1 MQAGGPGEGNHVASE
16 RLESL
21 LLENEVLTSD
31 QLEQAKKQQKSTGAP
46 LDTCLVG
53 MGALSE
59 GDLLTVLSRIY
70 DMPAVDLLNF
80 DVDKTAVDL
89 LPSDVAMKFMAIP
102 IRKVGRTLTLA
113 MSDPLNLYAIDDIKF
128 IVGLEVQPV
137 VAAESAI
144 KKTIDRFYGTV
155 NALNDIM
162 KDMEDGG
169 DVEVVDVDEDED
181 ALLGGENDA
190 PVIKYV
196 NSLLA
201 EAVIR
206 RASDI
211 HIEPFEKMIRVRLR
225 QDGMLHEL
233 QSPPMRM
240 KAAITSRIK
249 LMAELD
255 IAERRVPQDGRI
267 KIMIQGRKID
277 LRVSTLPVIFGEK
290 IVMRILDQSNLN
302 VNLEAFGF
310 QKKAEERFL
319 NGIQNPYG
327 MVLVTGPTGSGKT
340 TTLYS
345 AMSKINTPDVNIMTA
360 EDPVEYNLPGI
371 NQVNVNNN
379 VGLTFAAALKSFLR
393 QDPNIVMV
401 GEIRD
406 LETGAIAVKAA
417 LTGHLVLSTLHT
429 NDAPS
434 SIDRLID
441 MGIAPFLVASSINTI
456 VAQRLLR
463 RVCGNCMQEF
473 DPNEELMQE
482 LQLTP
487 ERLKEGSVNRPVGC
501 AECHDTGYKGRC
513 GVYEVLEISENI
525 KRMIL
530 DRASTSEIKKKA
542 IEEGMLTLRM
552 DGIRKMLLGDTTPE
566 EVLRETAAD

>member
-1 MQAGGPGEGNHVASE
+1 V
-16 RLESL
+16 
-21 LLENEVLTSD
+21 ENEIVSTT
-31 QLEQAKKQQKSTGAP
+31 QLEQALNQRKSSGDP
-46 LDTCLVG
+46 LDACLVKLG
-53 MGALSE
+53 IMSE
-59 GDLLTVLSRIY
+59 GDLLTVLSRVY
-70 DMPAVDLLNF
+70 DMPAVDLMSF
-80 DVDKTAVDL
+80 DVDKGAVDL
-89 LPSDVAMKFMAIP
+89 LPGDVAMKFHAIP

-113 MSDPLNLYAIDDIKF
+113 MADPLNLYAIDDIKF

-144 KKTIDRFYGTV
+144 KKTIDRFYGTA

-162 KDMEDGG
+162 KDMEDGA
-169 DVEVVDVDEDED
+169 DVEVVDDEDDED
-181 ALLGGENDA
+181 LFDAQNDA

-201 EAVIR
+201 EAVTR

-211 HIEPFEKMIRVRLR
+211 HIEPFEKHIRVRLR
-225 QDGMLHEL
+225 QDGALYEL
-233 QSPPMRM
+233 ASPPLRM
-240 KAAITSRIK
+240 KNPITSRLK

-255 IAERRVPQDGRI
+255 IAEKRVPQDGRI
-267 KIMIQGRKID
+267 KILIQNRKID
-277 LRVSTLPVIFGEK
+277 LRVSTLPVIYGEK

-302 VNLEAFGF
+302 VNLETFGF
-310 QKKAEERFL
+310 QPEALKRFMHA
-319 NGIQNPYG
+319 IKSPYG

-345 AMSKINTPDVNIMTA
+345 AISKINSIDTNIMTA

-371 NQVNVNNN
+371 NQVNVHEEI
-379 VGLTFAAALKSFLR
+379 GLSFSAALKAFLR

-406 LETGAIAVKAA
+406 LDTGAIAVKAA

-434 SIDRLID
+434 SVDRLID
-441 MGIAPFLVASSINTI
+441 MGVAPFLVASSVNCI

-463 RVCGNCMQEF
+463 RVCTKCREPMELH
-473 DPNEELMQE
+473 EELLRE
-482 LQLTP
+482 LQVDP
-487 ERLKEGSVNRPVGC
+487 AHLKDATVFKQKGC
-501 AECHDTGYKGRC
+501 NECHNTGYKGRT
-513 GVYEVLEISENI
+513 GIYEVFAMSSRLR
-525 KRMIL
+525 KMIL
-530 DRASTSEIKKKA
+530 DRCSTAELKVVA
-542 IEEGMLTLRM
+542 MEEGMLSLRK
-552 DGIRKMLLGDTTPE
+552 DALRKMLLGDTSPE